1 MAVLDTNVKDAAT
14 DPIAVTTETLI
25 SLFVVEKTGGRGK
38 FRVQLQASPDSGTT
52 WVSVGDTLSHT
63 GHACIMCVATH
74 VRAKVVSSQGS
85 ASTVDVFV
93 LTR

>member
-1 MAVLDTNVKDAAT
+1 MAVLDTNDQDAT
-14 DPIAVTTETLI
+14 TTPIAVSTGTLV

-38 FRVQLQASPDSGTT
+38 FRVQLQASPDSGTS
-52 WVSVGDTLSHT
+52 WINVGNTLSKT
-63 GHACIMCVATH
+63 GHSCIPCVATE
-74 VRAKVVSSQGS
+74 VRAKVVNTQGA